1 MPAGSGAWESARS
14 QCRRGHDRVHQVG
27 HLPADLAVSYA
38 APLAGLAAAGA
49 LATGEARLWA
59 KSDGGVVRARVTILI
74 PEASMF
80 GR

>member
-59 KSDGGVVRARVTILI
+59 KSDG
-74 PEASMF
+74 ASC
-80 GR
+80 GRG